1 MIPLKKIEFS
11 RLLRHN
17 GTNIHPAPA
26 GGCGQSADP
35 AQKRMMVIL
44 FVRNILIGI
53 LSLFFLFWGI
63 TLLLSAYSLKNPLE
77 FIMLFFSSNFIILV
91 SGIGVLYA
99 AFRLWGT
106 CKEKTDRH
114 ESIE

>member
-1 MIPLKKIEFS
+1 
-11 RLLRHN
+11 
-17 GTNIHPAPA
+17 
-26 GGCGQSADP
+26 
-35 AQKRMMVIL
+35 MMAIL
-44 FVRNILIGI
+44 CVKDILIGV
-53 LSLFFLFWGI
+53 LSMFFLFWGV
-63 TLLLSAYSLKNPLE
+63 TLLISAYSLKNPLA

-99 AFRLWGT
+99 AIRLWRI

>member
-1 MIPLKKIEFS
+1 MAAKFILPLQ
-11 RLLRHN
+11 
-17 GTNIHPAPA
+17 GVADQPANPT
-26 GGCGQSADP
+26 
-35 AQKRMMVIL
+35 RTFMMVIQC
-44 FVRNILIGI
+44 VRNILIGV
-53 LSLFFLFWGI
+53 LSSFFLFWGI

-99 AFRLWGT
+99 AFRLWKI
-106 CKEKTDRH
+106 CKEKTDCH